1 MGTITATVDTRA
13 LERALG
19 RFARS
24 TLPAA
29 REMAARL
36 VLFEVLAEVVETVPV
51 DTGRLRAGYRGTI
64 EVEEAGDATVASL
77 TNPVEYA
84 GIVEYGT
91 ATRPP
96 GNHVALAIENASR
109 RLSTSAGARA
119 VADAI
124 AEAWEDAT

>member
-1 MGTITATVDTRA
+1 MAAVTVSVDTRA
-13 LERALG
+13 LSRALS
-19 RFARS
+19 RFERS

-29 REMAARL
+29 RDTAARL

-64 EVEEAGDATVASL
+64 EVTEEGDMTVASL

-84 GIVEYGT
+84 AAVEYGT

-96 GNHVALAIENASR
+96 GNHVATAVENASR
-109 RLSTSAGARA
+109 RLSTPSGARA
-119 VADAI
+119 IAEAV